1 MVIFKLRCTE
11 NLLHLKIWRLKEL
24 NDENIKKYTLS
35 LPFTSFRSSIITKKV
50 SDILSR
56 FTPHFKL
63 QTVFST
69 IKLESVT
76 SPRLKPKKPL
86 LLTTNCIYEFECPCQ
101 KTYIGE
107 TKRILWERIK
117 EHRRDKTSHVFQ
129 HTTQC
134 PVYNQKCFEKYNVD
148 PDNAPKIILRKCI
161 KNKFK
166 VLENN

>member
-1 MVIFKLRCTE
+1 M
-11 NLLHLKIWRLKEL
+11 
-24 NDENIKKYTLS
+24 
-35 LPFTSFRSSIITKKV
+35 
-50 SDILSR
+50 SR

-86 LLTTNCIYEFECPCQ
+86 LLTRNYIYEFECPCQ
-101 KTYIGE
+101 KTYKGE

-117 EHRRDKTSHVFQ
+117 EHRRGKTLHVIQ

-134 PVYNQKCFEKYNVD
+134 PVYNQ
-148 PDNAPKIILRKCI
+148 I
-161 KNKFK
+161 
-166 VLENN
+166 